1 MSNRDLLKELLKKIL
16 DEKLTYLENKSKED
30 MSSLSYTKSEFDIL
44 EKKIDTWVQ
53 QVEEKNKKEKHEE
66 EKKEEK
72 KEKKEEKKDKKE
84 EKKEEKKEKK
94 EEKKDKKEEKK
105 IIEKNQKEIKK
116 KQPLL
121 SRNSIG
127 LKISPSTSNFHKTT
141 TKVKENNNINN
152 TTNDFGRKTLT
163 TTKSLGN
170 IFTERKSIGG
180 NTERMSIRQ
189 SISRNTSFGRKTI
202 TGNILNNKNDISGR
216 KSIKS
221 HTIGKKGSI
230 KGKTNNKKVNHN
242 SITNTSVIKRNDD
255 SKICFNRLIE
265 EDIVNSDIIPY
276 LNDNEKLVF
285 YSINKKLYLKTLI
298 EALNNRISFY
308 NKIFGLLIGQTYDS
322 KLSMLEKKYKP
333 EELNIEVPP
342 FNLGR
347 GTIKA
352 LELLDQESYL
362 KVFLKPPEENKLNEI
377 IIVYKIFCQLL
388 KKEDL
393 LYISDNREFWEKFSK
408 YVIDNKTD
416 TLSKFFIDSSSKF
429 HLDNVNLNKVRKLA
443 INQLDKINPSYYGKI
458 CGTTGLVV
466 FLIKEMLIYV
476 GIIEDKK
483 TSPAKIKE
491 NLIYQKK
498 VIEKLTEYYELVKKM
513 E

>member
-84 EKKEEKKEKK
+84 EKKQ
-94 EEKKDKKEEKK
+94 
-105 IIEKNQKEIKK
+105 IEKNSKEIKK

-170 IFTERKSIGG
+170 IFTERKSVGA
-180 NTERMSIRQ
+180 NERMSTRS

-230 KGKTNNKKVNHN
+230 KGKNNTNKKVNHN
-242 SITNTSVIKRNDD
+242 TITNTSVIKRKDD
-255 SKICFNRLIE
+255 SKICFNTLIE
-265 EDIVNSDIIPY
+265 EDIVNSHIIPY
-276 LNDNEKLVF
+276 LNDNEKLIF
-285 YSINKKLYLKTLI
+285 YSTNKKLYLKTLI

-393 LYISDNREFWEKFSK
+393 LYINDNREFWEKFSK
-408 YVIDNKTD
+408 YVVDNKTD

-429 HLDNVNLNKVRKLA
+429 QLDNVNLNKVRKLA

-466 FLIKEMLIYV
+466 FLIKEILIYV

-498 VIEKLTEYYELVKKM
+498 VFDKLTEYYELVKKM

>member
-1 MSNRDLLKELLKKIL
+1 MSNRDLLKELLKKLL
-16 DEKLTYLENKSKED
+16 DEKLTHLENKSKED

-66 EKKEEK
+66 EKNK
-72 KEKKEEKKDKKE
+72 KEKHEEEKKDKKE
-84 EKKEEKKEKK
+84 EKKV
-94 EEKKDKKEEKK
+94 
-105 IIEKNQKEIKK
+105 IEKTQKEIKK
-116 KQPLL
+116 KPQT
-121 SRNSIG
+121 STRNTIG

-141 TKVKENNNINN
+141 TTKTKENNNINN
-152 TTNDFGRKTLT
+152 QTNDFGRKTLT

-170 IFTERKSIGG
+170 IFTERKSLGA
-180 NTERMSIRQ
+180 NTERMSTRQ

-202 TGNILNNKNDISGR
+202 TGNNILNNKNDISGR
-216 KSIKS
+216 KSVQNFHKS

-230 KGKTNNKKVNHN
+230 KGKNNTNKKVNHN
-242 SITNTSVIKRNDD
+242 TITNTSVIKRKDD
-255 SKICFNRLIE
+255 SKICFNTLIE
-265 EDIVNSDIIPY
+265 EDIVNSHIIPY
-276 LNDNEKLVF
+276 LNDNEKLIF
-285 YSINKKLYLKTLI
+285 YSTNKKLYLKTLI

-377 IIVYKIFCQLL
+377 VIVYKIFCQLL

-393 LYISDNREFWEKFSK
+393 LYINDNREFWEKFSK
-408 YVIDNKTD
+408 YVVDNKTD

-429 HLDNVNLNKVRKLA
+429 QLDNVNLNKVRKLA

-498 VIEKLTEYYELVKKM
+498 VFEKLTEYYELVKKM

>member
-16 DEKLTYLENKSKED
+16 DEKLTHLENKTKED

-66 EKKEEK
+66 EKKEK
-72 KEKKEEKKDKKE
+72 KEEKKEEKKDKKE
-84 EKKEEKKEKK
+84 EKKEEKK
-94 EEKKDKKEEKK
+94 DKKEEKK
-105 IIEKNQKEIKK
+105 QIEKNSKEIKK
-116 KQPLL
+116 KQP
-121 SRNSIG
+121 STRNTIG

-141 TKVKENNNINN
+141 TTKAKENNIINN
-152 TTNDFGRKTLT
+152 TNNDFGRKTLT

-170 IFTERKSIGG
+170 IFTERKSVGA
-180 NTERMSIRQ
+180 NERMSTRS

-202 TGNILNNKNDISGR
+202 TGNILNNKNDINGR
-216 KSIKS
+216 KSIQNKS

-230 KGKTNNKKVNHN
+230 KGKNNNKKVNHIN
-242 SITNTSVIKRNDD
+242 IVNTSLIKKNNIDNK
-255 SKICFNRLIE
+255 SSFYRLIE
-265 EDIVNSDIIPY
+265 EDIVNSYIIPY

-285 YSINKKLYLKTLI
+285 YSTNKKLYLKTLI
-298 EALNNRISFY
+298 EAINNRISFY

-322 KLSMLEKKYKP
+322 KLNMLEKKHKP

-352 LELLDQESYL
+352 LEILNQESYL
-362 KVFLKPPEENKLNEI
+362 RVFLKPPEENKLSEI

-393 LYISDNREFWEKFSK
+393 LYINDNREFWEKFSK

-429 HLDNVNLNKVRKLA
+429 HLDNVNLNKVRKLV
-443 INQLDKINPSYYGKI
+443 INQLEKINPSYYGKI

-466 FLIKEMLIYV
+466 FLIKEILIYV

-483 TSPAKIKE
+483 TPPAKIKE
-491 NLIYQKK
+491 NLIYQKN
-498 VIEKLTEYYELVKKM
+498 VIEKLNENNNIVKKM